1 MDALI
6 TATGDSS
13 SATGLRELWVWL
25 AGRDDGYRVDGVY
38 RPPDGGTLGS
48 TVDALSVALASGG
61 AVSILVSGIVEWI
74 RNGRDRRRRSV
85 PFTLTI
91 KRAGVEVV
99 IDTEVTQAWKPDEL
113 AEHVRRMAALLD
125 EGRPESPS
133 GTESGTGA
141 PGA

>member
-38 RPPDGGTLGS
+38 RPPDEGTLGS

-74 RNGRDRRRRSV
+74 RNGRDRRRRNV

-91 KRAGVEVV
+91 KRVGVEVV
-99 IDTEVTQAWKPDEL
+99 IDTEVTQAWKPAEL
-113 AEHVRRMAALLD
+113 AEHVRRMATLLS
-125 EGRPESPS
+125 EGQPESPS
-133 GTESGTGA
+133 GTESGAGA